1 MDIIYAKILEIT
13 EQNILLK
20 CLINEQERAFQIRKF
35 DIEPFIDAVTL
46 ELNNF
51 VEITVQTSVGER
63 KINYKNATR
72 NDLPAI
78 FERKNYLEGLENT
91 AFFIALSSSKEEKE
105 L

>member
-13 EQNILLK
+13 ERNVLLK
-20 CLINEQERAFQIRKF
+20 CLINEQDKTFQIRKF
-35 DIEPFIDAVTL
+35 DIEPLIGAVTL
-46 ELNNF
+46 QINNF

-91 AFFIALSSSKEEKE
+91 AFFIDLSSSKDGN
-105 L
+105 